1 MDRKGTKVTS
11 PTLHRV
17 ISRKRDLSQFLEEE
31 KRHANKPAKTTTPQ
45 FAHTR
50 ASSSTTAAAASESN
64 IAFVPFEAHY
74 VMIEDAEGIHC
85 PIFKEYPTHVP
96 QSMADQPFKVP
107 RMPYPVFYWD
117 SPIGQCPF
125 IPPLAPQPQ
134 PPSQLQ
140 ANQPC
145 QSRGIDKKE
154 NLIGAKDDANTVKTA
169 SAVNGKGNQVPEF
182 VTGAGGLRARALR
195 NSTAR
200 IRSNQSQQ
208 MAADVVFEPAMT
220 DTSILTTKTTLQRM
234 RPSVLPAAGLK
245 ITPNISVSVNR
256 ATASTPKHP
265 VSAVQAQAALRNKS
279 SPLPEE
285 LLQAQQQQRKRASAK
300 QTAPAPAPHRPR
312 PGFCECCY
320 EKYSDLEK
328 VIFEKSKF
336 ILIFSTLKRLII
348 AILLLK
354 VTITKESMPFWVP

>member
-1 MDRKGTKVTS
+1 MNRKGTKVTS

-50 ASSSTTAAAASESN
+50 TSSSTAAASATESN

-74 VMIEDAEGIHC
+74 VMVEDAEGIHS
-85 PIFKEYPTHVP
+85 PIFKEYPTQFP
-96 QSMADQPFKVP
+96 QNMADQPFKVP
-107 RMPYPVFYWD
+107 RMPYPVFYWE

-134 PPSQLQ
+134 QPIQAQQNQTSQ
-140 ANQPC
+140 N
-145 QSRGIDKKE
+145 RVTDRKE
-154 NLIGAKDDANTVKTA
+154 NNMTALKENNENAVKSV
-169 SAVNGKGNQVPEF
+169 SAGNGKGSQVPEF

-200 IRSNQSQQ
+200 IRSHQSQQ

-220 DTSILTTKTTLQRM
+220 DTSILTTKTTLHRM
-234 RPSVLPAAGLK
+234 RPSVLPTAGLK
-245 ITPNISVSVNR
+245 ITTNISVSVNR

-279 SPLPEE
+279 SPTAEE
-285 LLQAQQQQRKRASAK
+285 LAQAQQQRKRASGK
-300 QTAPAPAPHRPR
+300 QTAPAPHRPR

-328 VIFEKSKF
+328 VGNQNCEGSHLF
-336 ILIFSTLKRLII
+336 FSMLKLPII
-348 AILLLK
+348 EILLLK
-354 VTITKESMPFWVP
+354 MIIMRESMHF